1 MIKKVEYGLAV
12 LIIGGLVSLQ
22 VACGSDQTSG
32 SWSVSEGNGGQTA
45 YGSDTTVV
53 TTPGKTDSSVI
64 VTGDPN
70 KCVKVDSKTCVD
82 LATAKQQGGQYC
94 DDPNAQADVIV
105 VDGEVA
111 QVICYPPKD
120 NGTDIRQTSQDA
132 NGNTQVPQT
141 DSGTVVTFGQDTNGK
156 PIDGDIK
163 LDAER
168 TTLYGNGP
176 DKTIINGNLTVES
189 NNARVRGMTITG
201 NVEFH
206 ENSNDSAISFCSIQG
221 NLHVKSNG
229 FTATNCQVF
238 GNVKVEGN
246 GATLVNIGV
255 GGTWDVKSNA
265 TCAGCYSFDDANDDK
280 LVQTDEIGD
289 PIDCSQH

>member
-1 MIKKVEYGLAV
+1 MTRKVEFGLAV
-12 LIIGGLVSLQ
+12 LIIGGFVSLQ
-22 VACGSDQTSG
+22 LGCGSDQASG
-32 SWSVSEGNGGQTA
+32 SWSVSQGNGGATQ
-45 YGSDTTVV
+45 YGSNTTVV
-53 TTPGKTDSSVI
+53 TSPGQTDTSVI
-64 VTGDPN
+64 VTGDPT
-70 KCVKVDSKTCVD
+70 KCVNVDQSCVD
-82 LATAKQQGGQYC
+82 VATAKQKGGKYC

-105 VDGEVA
+105 IDGEVA

-120 NGTDIRQTSQDA
+120 NGTDIRQTAKDA
-132 NGNTQVPQT
+132 DGNTQVPQT
-141 DSGTVVTFGQDTNGK
+141 DSGTVVTFDPATDGQ
-156 PIDGDIK
+156 PIDGDVK

-206 ENSNDSAISFCSIQG
+206 DNSNDSAISFCRIQG
-221 NLHVKSNG
+221 NLHAKSNG

-246 GATLVNIGV
+246 NATLVNIGV
-255 GGTWDVKSNA
+255 AGTWEVNSNA
-265 TCAGCYSFDDANDDK
+265 TCAGCYSFDDGNQDN
-280 LVQTDEIGD
+280 LVQSDEIGD
-289 PIDCSQH
+289 PIDCSQR